1 MSIKR
6 QHTRLYGAFPSSGA
20 VRTVAPII
28 ALPDKHN
35 THRDRALLS
44 TERFQKTKCVKSCC
58 VGRGGRRDPLGIKM
72 QTMNVKERRREH
84 SQHSQSPYIT
94 KYREVSQYQVSVW
107 VKVRSPGGRPAA
119 VKFVKV
125 PPDKYLLT

>member
-1 MSIKR
+1 
-6 QHTRLYGAFPSSGA
+6 
-20 VRTVAPII
+20 
-28 ALPDKHN
+28 
-35 THRDRALLS
+35 
-44 TERFQKTKCVKSCC
+44 
-58 VGRGGRRDPLGIKM
+58 M

-125 PPDKYLLT
+125 PPDKYLLDRACCWCMEVAAQRLQSLVLFIFQPTLRERTIYRFLRV